1 MESSMWTCLLLSAL
15 KEERGLEDYE
25 NFSAALAF
33 RTPNRLNDGTA
44 ESSEDE
50 MELCYTRV
58 HFTAKPGCEQG
69 SGTCEGEETQ
79 YSEVKFW
86 VNHKQVLKFGF
97 GALLYIL
104 FINMCEQIIKLH
116 FCNVCESSLVK
127 SAAYVG
133 KILCCVFCHFSPP
146 EKGQIVW
153 KYGRLKQWNNPVY
166 DFNKLLSLI
175 TFNIHM
181 HVLEHNRFKI

>member
-1 MESSMWTCLLLSAL
+1 MESLTWTCLLLSAL

-25 NFSAALAF
+25 NFSAALALGN
-33 RTPNRLNDGTA
+33 PNPLNGTA

-50 MELCYTRV
+50 TELCYTRV
-58 HFTAKPGCEQG
+58 HFTAKPGCERG

-79 YSEVKFW
+79 YSQVKFW

-127 SAAYVG
+127 SAAAIFFHQ
-133 KILCCVFCHFSPP
+133 K
-146 EKGQIVW
+146 KD
-153 KYGRLKQWNNPVY
+153 K
-166 DFNKLLSLI
+166 
-175 TFNIHM
+175 
-181 HVLEHNRFKI
+181 